1 MTSLPTRTNA
11 IVLHAYNLDGWRVEE
26 YDLPPL
32 KPEDVLLRVTAAPLN
47 PSDVA
52 FLQGMYGI
60 RKPLPT
66 IPGFEGGGQVI
77 AVGEKLNAADW
88 IGRRAACLATGT
100 IGTYTEYLVTHS
112 SVVLPV
118 TDDISDDAASMM
130 LVNPLTAWALI
141 DMAAAAG
148 VKAVIQTAAAS
159 ALGKMLRRFGE
170 SRGIAVINIVRR
182 AAQVESLTA
191 EGAAHVLDSSS
202 ETFDGDLRGMA
213 SGLGARMA
221 FDAVGGSLTD
231 RILRAMPNGSRIVV
245 YGGLEGSPVSVGV
258 DQFIF
263 RDKQVQGFW
272 LSSWMPQNPVKVAA
286 AWAAI
291 QAQSDAFRSEVRARF
306 SLDRFD
312 DALRLYTAQMSGGKV
327 LIAP

>member
-1 MTSLPTRTNA
+1 MTPLPNRTRA
-11 IVLHAYNLDGWRVEE
+11 VVLHAYNLDGWRVDDH
-26 YDLPPL
+26 DLPPL
-32 KPEDVLLRVTAAPLN
+32 KPDEVLLRVTAAPLN

-66 IPGFEGGGQVI
+66 IPGFEGGGRVI
-77 AVGEKLNAADW
+77 AVGESLNAAHW
-88 IGRRAACLATGT
+88 IDKRAACLATGAS
-100 IGTYTEYLVTHS
+100 GTYTEYLVTNS
-112 SVVLPV
+112 SAVLPV
-118 TDDISDDAASMM
+118 SDQISDDAASMM

-141 DMAAAAG
+141 DMAASAG

-182 AAQVESLTA
+182 AAQVETLIA
-191 EGAAHVLDSSS
+191 EGAAYVLDSTS
-202 ETFDGDLRGMA
+202 ETFDSDLRGMA
-213 SGLGARMA
+213 SSLGAKMA
-221 FDAVGGSLTD
+221 FDAVGGALTD
-231 RILRAMPNGSRIVV
+231 RILRAMPNGARVIV

-263 RDKQVQGFW
+263 RDKHIQGFW
-272 LSSWMPQNPVKVAA
+272 LSSWMPHNPVKVAE
-286 AWAAI
+286 AWAVI
-291 QAQSDAFRSEVRARF
+291 QAQHDAFRSDVRARF
-306 SLDRFD
+306 PLDRFD

-327 LIAP
+327 LITP